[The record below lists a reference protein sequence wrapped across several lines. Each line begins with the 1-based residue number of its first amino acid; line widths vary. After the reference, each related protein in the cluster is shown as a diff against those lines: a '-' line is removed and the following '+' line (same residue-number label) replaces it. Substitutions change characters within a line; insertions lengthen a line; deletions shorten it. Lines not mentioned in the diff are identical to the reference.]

1 MARIS
6 LIAEDDH
13 PELADL
19 IGKIRAG
26 RRGALINVYK
36 LLLHSPSLAAIWLDF
51 VSAAR
56 FKVDLEGRLREIVR
70 VRVAHLNRT
79 AYVFK
84 QHVPQLSAPEGLSDA
99 ECDALADW
107 RNAKTFSARERAAL
121 AYTDAMTRDIAVPD
135 DVFEALRAHF
145 NARQIVELSV
155 LIGLYNMHT
164 RVFTALG
171 IDPEPHHRLWFPGRS
186 AARSAALQTR
196 DRNERRARSDH
207 GSAVHHFVLH
217 RIRETLRIISPTFLS
232 PHRGLR
238 LWRCRRPLR

>member
-1 MARIS
+1 MARVS
-6 LIAEDDH
+6 LIEEQDH
-13 PELADL
+13 PELAEL

-36 LLLHSPSLAAIWLDF
+36 LLLHSPPLAAIWLDF

-56 FKVDLEGRLREIVR
+56 FRTELDGRLREIVI

-79 AYVFK
+79 TYVFK
-84 QHVPQLSAPEGLSDA
+84 QHVPQLSAPEGLTDA

-107 RNAKTFSARERAAL
+107 RKATSFSPRERAAL

-135 DVFEALRAHF
+135 DVFDALRPHF
-145 NARQIVELSV
+145 SERQIVELSV

-171 IDPEPHHRLWFPGRS
+171 IDPEPHHK
-186 AARSAALQTR
+186 
-196 DRNERRARSDH
+196 
-207 GSAVHHFVLH
+207 
-217 RIRETLRIISPTFLS
+217 
-232 PHRGLR
+232 
-238 LWRCRRPLR
+238 